1 MLKWRSCPSRKPS
14 KGKVRVN
21 FNENLEGSKVKNK
34 ITTNSDMK
42 MAGENSLSLKVINLE
57 KSMGTIVKAVKEI
70 RTSVK
75 LLEEQKG
82 SRS

>member
-1 MLKWRSCPSRKPS
+1 
-14 KGKVRVN
+14 
-21 FNENLEGSKVKNK
+21 
-34 ITTNSDMK
+34 MK
-42 MAGENSLSLKVINLE
+42 MAGENSLSLKVMNLE